1 MKRPISYLK
10 KGTLVKARYSLE
22 VTYGITTSR
31 VEYHSPPATNHCIE
45 YVWVLWD
52 NGEHEL
58 YKVDML
64 EVTNEGG

>member
-1 MKRPISYLK
+1 VKRPISFIK
-10 KGTLVKARYSLE
+10 KGSLVKTKYSLE
-22 VTYGITTSR
+22 VVYGITTSR
-31 VEYHSPPATNHCIE
+31 VEYHAPRNSNLCIE

-64 EVTNEGG
+64 EVISESR